1 MTKRV
6 DIPLSPAPGS
16 AAAVRVGAG
25 KGGKD
30 PSQPTAAVEPSPVPA
45 PFRTP
50 KRLTVDMDPDLHRS
64 FKRVCVDR
72 DVQMQAVVVELI
84 RQWLKAAE

>member
-16 AAAVRVGAG
+16 AAAAWVDA
-25 KGGKD
+25 GKD

-45 PFRTP
+45 PFRKP